1 MRRFLAWVRQ
11 HRVVN
16 PSREDVLRYKSF
28 LDEEKLSPLTVT
40 GYLVVVRKFFEW
52 TESVRL
58 YPNVARNI
66 RGGKRRRGFH
76 KDPLTTAQ
84 VKHGQ
89 RIYQQ
94 NNCMA
99 CHQFYGLGGYMGPD
113 LTNVVSSKGAAYARA
128 FLISGTERM
137 PNFGFN
143 DEEMDDLVAFLEFVD
158 TMGTYQAP
166 SYELSWYG
174 TVVALDE

>member
-1 MRRFLAWVRQ
+1 MAYSGYVWTLGTAAPQSALA
-11 HRVVN
+11 
-16 PSREDVLRYKSF
+16 
-28 LDEEKLSPLTVT
+28 
-40 GYLVVVRKFFEW
+40 
-52 TESVRL
+52 
-58 YPNVARNI
+58 
-66 RGGKRRRGFH
+66 
-76 KDPLTTAQ
+76 TAQ

-143 DEEMDDLVAFLEFVD
+143 DVEMDDLVAFLEFVD